1 MQCKSKTLA
10 GGPCKAQAIAG
21 GRYCFTHDPASGKA
35 RALAHRK
42 GGKRNRTEHGGQAEI
57 LPASVTTISEAM
69 KILDY
74 ALAEIIP
81 MENSIARGRL
91 LIALAAGYV
100 DSLKVGEME
109 SRLAA
114 IEAALKARPNES
126 SSH

>member
-1 MQCKSKTLA
+1 MKCKAKTNS
-10 GGPCKAQAIAG
+10 GEPCKAQALQT
-21 GRYCFTHDPASGKA
+21 GRYCFTHDPASGAA
-35 RALAHRK
+35 RALAHKK
-42 GGKRNRTEHGGQAEI
+42 GGKRNRTAHGGQAEA
-57 LPASVTTISEAM
+57 LPATVTNISEAM

-100 DSLKVGEME
+100 DSLRVGEIE
-109 SRLAA
+109 NRLAA
-114 IEAALKARPNES
+114 IDAILKARPNES

>member
-35 RALAHRK
+35 RALAHKK
-42 GGKRNRTEHGGQAEI
+42 GGQRNRIEHGGQAEI
-57 LPASVTTISEAM
+57 LPATVATIDQAM

-74 ALAEIIP
+74 TLAEIIP

-91 LIALAAGYV
+91 LISLVAGYV
-100 DSLKVGEME
+100 DALQAGEIE
-109 SRLAA
+109 NRLAA
-114 IEAALKARPNES
+114 IETALKARP
-126 SSH
+126 